1 MIKSSHLSQ
10 DIELEEEGSNQ
21 LITEVNN
28 VMRIFKSVLPNK
40 ILIILRTL
48 AGLKLTVSAD
58 VESVFTAG

>member
-40 ILIILRTL
+40 IVIILRTL

>member
-1 MIKSSHLSQ
+1 MIKYSHLSQ

>member
-58 VESVFTAG
+58 VESVFTAW